1 MLLGSA
7 GESGY
12 NLTRSLR
19 FRASASAYL
28 NRTPAVSGNVNR
40 WTWSGWVKLGNLD
53 VTTKFLFSCGS
64 NTSFYGG
71 FAFASNRLDFGEIFG
86 GSFAFGCTT
95 NNLFRD
101 PSAWYHIVLLFDSTQ
116 ATATNRLKI
125 FVNGSEV
132 TYSSYT
138 APALNQNSQT
148 NLAQPTLIGA
158 NFNGP
163 VQFFDGYLAEVNFID
178 GQGLPASSFGS
189 TNALTGVW
197 QPAAY
202 TGSYGTNGFYLPFT
216 DNSALTTSSNVG
228 LGKDFSGNGNY
239 WTTNNISITAGVT
252 YDSMTDVPTLTS
264 ATAANYAVLNP
275 LDATGNA
282 TLSNANLQGVTVG
295 VNGKKATIAVSS
307 GKWYWEGTCVAGNF
321 SGVGLRF
328 GIDNV
333 ATPVGSGVRPGN
345 TATSYTYNS
354 WNGNKSNNSISAAY
368 GSTYTT
374 SDIISVALDLDN
386 GKIWW
391 AKNGVWQASGDPTAG
406 TNEAYSGV
414 SGSYTAIFGDDTGGG
429 ITVAFNFGQR
439 PFTYTPPTGF
449 VALNAFNLPASTIVD
464 GSDNFNIALDT
475 GANIKTASEA
485 LYPSNYFEW
494 IKDRAN
500 ANNHQ
505 LIDIV
510 RGSTAVLQ
518 SNTTAAETTYT
529 APSGNSVGWVWK
541 ANGAAVSNTDGSITS
556 QVSANASAGFSVV
569 TYNGSATAG
578 ATVGH
583 GLGVAPAFV
592 IATARGAVTSRSV
605 YHSAL
610 GASQYILLNTT
621 AAAVSS
627 TQEWGG
633 VAPTSS
639 VITIGNA
646 SANNNQATSN
656 VLYAFAQIAGYSAF
670 GKYQGNSSADGVF
683 VYTGF
688 RPKFIVLRP
697 YDGTADWIL
706 EDTSRSSFNV
716 SSATLYPNSS
726 GAEASGTNLID
737 FLSNGFKLRTA
748 SGNVNS
754 SSNNYLYACFAENP
768 FKFSLAR

>member
-1 MLLGSA
+1 MFAIA
-7 GESGY
+7 GNSPSGY
-12 NLTRSLR
+12 NLERSLR
-19 FRASASAYL
+19 LRKSASAYL
-28 NRTPAVSGNVNR
+28 SRAAYSVASAGTQ
-40 WTWSGWVKLGNLD
+40 WTISMWVKRGTLGIGNL
-53 VTTKFLFSCGS
+53 
-64 NTSFYGG
+64 
-71 FAFASNRLDFGEIFG
+71 FAFVATTGAAQQAGIQFDSNNNIHFWQYAPSTYQFRKI
-86 GSFAFGCTT
+86 TT
-95 NNLFRD
+95 AAFRD
-101 PSAWYHIVLLFDSTQ
+101 VSAWYHLVFVYDTTL
-116 ATATNRLKI
+116 ATASDRCQVW
-125 FVNGSEV
+125 VNGIRQTAFSTSIDPSLNLV
-132 TYSSYT
+132 TYFKTGQLY
-138 APALNQNSQT
+138 PY
-148 NLAQPTLIGA
+148 IGA
-158 NFNGP
+158 ENRDNTYLNG
-163 VQFFDGYLAEVNFID
+163 FDGYLTEVNFID
-178 GQGLPASSFGS
+178 GQALTPASFGEFDS
-189 TNALTGVW
+189 TTGVW
-197 QPAAY
+197 KPKAY
-202 TGSYGTNGFYLPFT
+202 TGSYGANGVILDFE
-216 DNSALTTSSNVG
+216 DNSSLTTSSNVG
-228 LGKDFSGNGNY
+228 LGKDTSGNGNY

-275 LDATGNA
+275 LENVNSTYMSFKNGNLRADMGTGAT
-282 TLSNANLQGVTVG
+282 TMCWSTV
-295 VNGKKATIAVSS
+295 VMPTN
-307 GKWYWEGTCVAGNF
+307 KWYWEVTITTVSNGTLVGISYGSNTISDGSAKAISYEFDGNKRIF
-321 SGVGLRF
+321 GAQTSYGSAYTSGDVI
-328 GIDNV
+328 GIAVDKAASTITFYKNNV
-333 ATPVGSGVRPGN
+333 SQGAISDATIATQDYRAMLHNNTSSGSGI
-345 TATSYTYNS
+345 Y
-354 WNGNKSNNSISAAY
+354 
-368 GSTYTT
+368 
-374 SDIISVALDLDN
+374 DI
-386 GKIWW
+386 
-391 AKNGVWQASGDPTAG
+391 
-406 TNEAYSGV
+406 
-414 SGSYTAIFGDDTGGG
+414 
-429 ITVAFNFGQR
+429 NFGQR
-439 PFTYTPPTGF
+439 PFAFSPPTGF
-449 VALNAFNLPASTIVD
+449 VALNTFNLPASTIVD

-500 ANNHQ
+500 INNHQ

-529 APSGNSVGWVWK
+529 APSGNSVGYVWK
-541 ANGAAVSNTDGSITS
+541 AGGAPVSNTDGTITS
-556 QVSANASAGFSVV
+556 TVSVNASAGFSVV
-569 TYNGSATAG
+569 TYTGNVTAG

-592 IATARGAVTSRSV
+592 IAKARGSATSWPV
-605 YHSAL
+605 YHQSL

-688 RPKFIVLRP
+688 RPKFVVLRP
-697 YDGTADWIL
+697 YDGAADWIL
-706 EDTSRSSFNV
+706 EDTSRSTFNV

-754 SSNNYLYACFAENP
+754 SSNNYLYAAFAENP
-768 FKFSLAR
+768 FKHSLAR

>member
-28 NRTPAVSGNVNR
+28 SRTPASSGNR
-40 WTWSGWVKLGNLD
+40 QIWTWSGWVKRGSLGVLRPFFAVNSDLD
-53 VTTKFLFSCGS
+53 NNTEIRFGADDTIALRHETGGTQQIFANTT
-64 NTSFYGG
+64 
-71 FAFASNRLDFGEIFG
+71 AV
-86 GSFAFGCTT
+86 
-95 NNLFRD
+95 FRD
-101 PSAWYHIVLLFDSTQ
+101 PSSWYHIVVAFDSTQ
-116 ATATNRLKI
+116 ATQANRLFI
-125 FVNGSEV
+125 YINGMSQVV
-132 TYSSYT
+132 TQTTVIDLNEQTYISDTRPHAIAYGIQAASY
-138 APALNQNSQT
+138 
-148 NLAQPTLIGA
+148 
-158 NFNGP
+158 
-163 VQFFDGYLAEVNFID
+163 FDGYLAEVNFID
-178 GQGLPASSFGS
+178 GQALTPSSFGS